1 MHHLKMVMVKTLNH
15 PQPLPHIRPLWL
27 SKELSSQIFHIP
39 CEVDTGT
46 SSNILPL
53 YKENALLEQ
62 ISSWDNRQW
71 IWKATMTAQLRILDP
86 VLCTFIMARKHTK
99 SHVKWKT
106 AKVTWSWAGSNNAN
120 GIYMLASQRSSSNRS
135 RPKWIRLQKPLLTSL
150 WNPPP
155 RRTSYSSG
163 TRIYRQEDNHRRE
176 DTSVT
181 YNQRVLDEGILW
193 QV

>member
-27 SKELSSQIFHIP
+27 SKEISSQIFHIP

-53 YKENALLEQ
+53 CKANALLEQ

-71 IWKATMTAQLRILDP
+71 ILKATMTAQLRILDP

-99 SHVKWKT
+99 SHVKWQT
-106 AKVTWSWAGSNNAN
+106 AKVTWSWAGSKHCYWH
-120 GIYMLASQRSSSNRS
+120 IYVSFPEIQQQAVKAKVDTSI
-135 RPKWIRLQKPLLTSL
+135 KTITDKPVK
-150 WNPPP
+150 PPC
-155 RRTSYSSG
+155 RTSYSSR
-163 TRIYRQEDNHRRE
+163 TRMYRQEDNHRRE

-181 YNQRVLDEGILW
+181 YNQRVLAEGILW